1 MQEWCGCKFDE
12 RIDCYYIKGLYC
24 NFPLTLLIFVY
35 SMMGLLIYKYEPF
48 LQDVSVESLILR

>member
-1 MQEWCGCKFDE
+1 MVWVYNFDE